1 LPVEQFIAWSSDT
14 AFKLVTRPGPQ
25 DLVISGVPPQVYLK
39 EIRYN
44 SVPARG
50 TSIEIRSG
58 DGGHHLELV
67 FDDKAA
73 PLISGRLANGLSV
86 FDGNVFLTTNGI
98 PFRLDGTRARIVEDG
113 QFRFTNVAAGE
124 YRILAIE
131 SPDYRTLADPAV
143 SERLSSQAVQITVMQ
158 GVPQSVMVPV
168 FNPIR

>member
-1 LPVEQFIAWSSDT
+1 M
-14 AFKLVTRPGPQ
+14 
-25 DLVISGVPPQVYLK
+25 
-39 EIRYN
+39 
-44 SVPARG
+44 
-50 TSIEIRSG
+50 
-58 DGGHHLELV
+58 
-67 FDDKAA
+67 
-73 PLISGRLANGLSV
+73 
-86 FDGNVFLTTNGI
+86 
-98 PFRLDGTRARIVEDG
+98 EDG